1 MFSAKDICHQL
12 ALLISSS
19 KTLIMP
25 LYLTHHFLGLNTDRY
40 QFLHHLLNILFKVII
55 EIWWKVKSFLP
66 FWVNIFPFSG
76 VQQQGAV
83 AVALLTTDTGGFGS
97 RECFMWLKC
106 ITTDYISVSQF
117 LALMLWKSA
126 NPSDKE
132 VCNKKLQNFHSECF
146 MEMFC
151 FLILVFYIH

>member
-55 EIWWKVKSFLP
+55 EIW
-66 FWVNIFPFSG
+66 
-76 VQQQGAV
+76 
-83 AVALLTTDTGGFGS
+83 
-97 RECFMWLKC
+97 
-106 ITTDYISVSQF
+106 
-117 LALMLWKSA
+117 
-126 NPSDKE
+126 
-132 VCNKKLQNFHSECF
+132 
-146 MEMFC
+146 
-151 FLILVFYIH
+151 